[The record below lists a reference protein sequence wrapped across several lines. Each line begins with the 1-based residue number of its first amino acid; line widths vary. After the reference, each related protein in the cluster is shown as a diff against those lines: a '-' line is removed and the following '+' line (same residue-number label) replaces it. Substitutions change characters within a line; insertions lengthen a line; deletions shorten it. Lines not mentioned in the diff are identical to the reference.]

1 MTALPADAMPPRRLR
16 PGWPLPLLALG
27 AAYGTYELAASAGPL
42 GRLIGRLLGVPEG
55 MPADAS
61 DRLIAATTMGLA
73 TLIIGSLSRRAPFR
87 SRVAI
92 VWFILLLGFIAF
104 AYNFDL
110 KYSLIVAKFPFLA
123 GWRLDESGLFI
134 GAAMTL
140 FISVISIGFSSL
152 LGFAAGLGRM
162 SSNALAFGAATFY
175 ISFFRGT
182 PLLLQIYLIYLG
194 LAQQLNLVLG
204 GVTSG
209 VIALSLNY
217 GAYLAEINRAGIE
230 SIPAGQRE
238 AATALGLKRAQIMW
252 KIVLPQAM
260 RVIVPPTFSQ
270 FIAMLKDSSLV
281 SLLGV
286 WELMFLARSYGR
298 ADFRYIEMLLTA
310 AVLYWGMSII
320 FELLQVRIER
330 YYGRGFAG
338 DRREEGAAAKARD
351 LALGH
356 H

>member
-1 MTALPADAMPPRRLR
+1 MTAPPADAPFRRDLR
-16 PGWPLPLLALG
+16 PGWPLALLALG

-42 GRLIGRLLGVPEG
+42 GRLIGQLLGIAE
-55 MPADAS
+55 DAPVDIL
-61 DRLIAATTMGLA
+61 DRLIAATAAGLL
-73 TLIIGSLSRRAPFR
+73 TLIVGSLSKMVRFR
-87 SRVAI
+87 GRVAI
-92 VWFILLLGFIAF
+92 VWLILLLGFMAF

-123 GWRLDESGLFI
+123 GLRLDPSGFII

-152 LGFAAGLGRM
+152 IGFVAGLGRM
-162 SSNALAFGAATFY
+162 STSALAFGVATFY

-209 VIALSLNY
+209 IIALSLNY

-230 SIPAGQRE
+230 SIDKGQSE
-238 AATALGLKRAQIMW
+238 AATALGLKRPQIMW

-260 RVIVPPTFSQ
+260 RVIIPPTFSQ

-298 ADFRYIEMLLTA
+298 SDFRYMEMLLTA
-310 AVLYWGMSII
+310 AALYWAMSIV

-338 DRREEGAAAKARD
+338 ERRQEAVAKAQGI
-351 LALGH
+351 ALGH